1 MRVDSAGNAR
11 ERRSPGAPFLRR
23 VSRAVRAVVILLP
36 TSWTYEA
43 VLQPHGVRYVHYG
56 VQHGVHYQV
65 VDL

>member
-1 MRVDSAGNAR
+1 MWVDSAGKAR

-43 VLQPHGVRYVHYG
+43 VLQPQRVRHVRYGVRHGVRY
-56 VQHGVHYQV
+56 QPI
-65 VDL
+65 DF